1 MIGCQFFFRVSENDK
16 KEQIVFRYKKS
27 AGQIQKTEIYL
38 QEYYCKYIFLLLIK
52 DAEKHETAPMDDQS
66 S

>member
-38 QEYYCKYIFLLLIK
+38 QEYYCKYIFLLLYLFRTPIS
-52 DAEKHETAPMDDQS
+52 QR
-66 S
+66 